1 MKKLRLLAMMLV
13 TALVSALVSGA
24 PVSAFAQ
31 EPAIGESS
39 IGGDIRSPSP
49 GIMNTD
55 RPGYYQ
61 VGIGPSFA
69 TGLNSDRA
77 MYDLTLGYFYNFSER
92 LAGKI
97 MSDLNFGTSTD
108 VSRLII
114 VGGGAELY
122 FPEAASSI
130 GAPYITGDVGF
141 GFARND
147 ENRLLDAPTAG
158 VGLGFKSATEYLN
171 LDVNVHYTSMFGT
184 LDGRTPTVLG
194 IRTALNF

>member
-13 TALVSALVSGA
+13 TVASFST
-24 PVSAFAQ
+24 FAQ
-31 EPAIGESS
+31 EPAIGESA